1 MATTVPNYRE
11 TIFQHPNLTSIR
23 GDPTYSSL
31 AQLEREC
38 KANAQSLRSN
48 IGNGN
53 HGYLG
58 LVSSPLA
65 YDRVS
70 PDVPFVRPALPVLP
84 DLENATAA
92 QITEAHRQFSAL
104 TATFNTCNLIERTIT
119 QQINTALDD
128 DCLADLINSDT
139 GLLQGTIPQIFV
151 ELYRTFGAISPQT
164 LAAAKATLEATVYQH
179 ARPVANIFT
188 AITKYADMAEAAE
201 SAETTTQLI
210 NIGLI
215 IITRPTVFAND
226 IRNWHERPQADKTWP
241 NFRTHFRDA
250 QRAIIRSLPATT
262 TDSLGYHEQ
271 ANAASVA
278 SVVDQVIDRLSTQHT
293 PDSAITP
300 DSAAEQLA
308 EQQMQ
313 FQLNHMANASQ
324 NSQSMQ
330 EQMQALQSTLANL
343 QTHVNNTHR
352 NNQGGGG
359 GGGRRSGRGR
369 GQDRGG
375 RGTNRGAG
383 RSTGRG
389 HAPRAPSGPPDYCW
403 THGNCSHPSRS
414 CENKAEGHIDT
425 ATYDSMQGGN
435 EYRCTWL

>member
-1 MATTVPNYRE
+1 MATSVPNYRE
-11 TIFQHPNLTSIR
+11 TIFQHPNLTRIR
-23 GDPTYSSL
+23 GDPTYNSL

-38 KANAQSLRSN
+38 KANAQSVRSN

-70 PDVPFVRPALPVLP
+70 PGVPFVRPVLPVLP
-84 DLENATAA
+84 DLAAATAA
-92 QITEAHRQFSAL
+92 QITEAHRLFSEL

-139 GLLQGTIPQIFV
+139 GLLQGTIQQIFV

-179 ARPVANIFT
+179 SRPIANIFT

-226 IRNWHERPQADKTWP
+226 IRNWHDRPQAAKTWP

-271 ANAASVA
+271 ANAVSVA
-278 SVVDQVIDRLSTQHT
+278 SVVDQVIDRLTAQQAAE
-293 PDSAITP
+293 SAITT
-300 DSAAEQLA
+300 DSAAELLA

-313 FQLNHMANASQ
+313 LQVNHMANASQ
-324 NSQSMQ
+324 NSHTML
-330 EQMQALQSTLANL
+330 EQMHTLQSTLATL
-343 QTHVNNTHR
+343 QSQVNNNNR
-352 NNQGGGG
+352 NNQGGRGE
-359 GGGRRSGRGR
+359 GGRGRGGRGR
-369 GQDRGG
+369 GQGRGG
-375 RGTNRGAG
+375 RGRGAA
-383 RSTGRG
+383 RG
-389 HAPRAPSGPPDYCW
+389 TEPSRARGPPAYCW
-403 THGNCSHPSRS
+403 THGNCSHTSPA
-414 CENKAEGHIDT
+414 CENKSEGHIDS
-425 ATYDSMQGGN
+425 ATYTNMQGGN